1 MSEII
6 DLSILTQEP
15 LVLKFSEEN
24 KFTIPPEPKVELVLK
39 IYDFQEKMPKIKDHK
54 KQFDMFVEM
63 VLTILSQDSSKKI
76 DTDFVIKN
84 LSLQQMQKVV
94 EIYSNKILANQNNPN

>member
-15 LVLKFSEEN
+15 VVLKFSEED

-39 IYDFQEKMPKIKDHK
+39 IYEFQEKMSKINDYK

-63 VLTILSQDSSKKI
+63 VHTILSQDTSKKI
-76 DTDFVIKN
+76 DTNFVIKN
-84 LSLQQMQKVV
+84 LSLNQMKKVV
-94 EIYSNKILANQNNPN
+94 EIYSTKILENQNNPN